1 MRMCLSAGGWP
12 VAASTRTP
20 PGRADAPMYLAG
32 NPQLRARHRTT
43 VVEPCPVHI
52 DGGELLAEL

>member
-1 MRMCLSAGGWP
+1 
-12 VAASTRTP
+12 
-20 PGRADAPMYLAG
+20 MYLAG

-43 VVEPCPVHI
+43 VVEPCPVRI